1 YMKSEDRDLDLKGQA
16 NARRRLPRFGLR
28 AFLVAILAYCVVLTW
43 LGSRWRALEE
53 QKHILTSLDRFVPGT
68 VFSRGEVVVLSLKS
82 TEIQDDDL
90 RNVGKLKSLEV
101 LDLESTKITDAGIA
115 HLASLKNLRYLSIGG
130 TKITDAALKTIGRL
144 TKLEDLLLTGTNV

>member
-1 YMKSEDRDLDLKGQA
+1 MSPDDRDFEPRAQPK
-16 NARRRLPRFGLR
+16 ARRRWPHFGLR

-82 TEIQDDDL
+82 TEIHDDDL
-90 RNVGKLKSLEV
+90 RNIGKLKSLEQ

-115 HLASLKNLRYLSIGG
+115 HLAGL
-130 TKITDAALKTIGRL
+130 
-144 TKLEDLLLTGTNV
+144 